1 MLTGQGKHGRGE
13 EGLIISSVP
22 AKVTAQ
28 RNSKD
33 RKDTMMVHS
42 TGSRNE
48 VSNSLLYK
56 WVAAGP
62 WMLVSGELCGKGC
75 VQARENLTARK

>member
-13 EGLIISSVP
+13 EGPIISSRP
-22 AKVTAQ
+22 PKVTAQ

-33 RKDTMMVHS
+33 RKDTMMVYS

-62 WMLVSGELCGKGC
+62 WLLVSGELCGEGC
-75 VQARENLTARK
+75 VQARENVTARK